1 MHTDEARLAAYDT
14 LRAVSDREAYA
25 NLVLPKLLT
34 ERRLDARDAALATE
48 LAYGVLRGLGTYDA
62 ILAECVDRPLDRLDP
77 EILDLLRLGAHQLL
91 ATRVPPHAAVATT
104 VDLAR
109 AVVHEGAARMVNAV
123 LRRVDRDDLRGWVD
137 RVAPDPSK
145 DPEGYLAIYRAHP
158 RLVVSALWD
167 SLAGHRGAETAYA
180 EIDHLLEADNVP
192 PGVTLAARPGLSDQA
207 ELVKQG
213 AEPGRY
219 APTAAYLG
227 EGDPARIEAVARGRV
242 GVQDEGSQLVALALA
257 AVPLETP
264 ASNRPPGEERVS
276 NRPLGEGDA
285 GGGDESGGRSS
296 EAAAAGDVED
306 ELAGADGCGVAAAV
320 DGLTA
325 VSLAGGHGTAERD
338 ATNRPLGKEG
348 AGVDDEGDDGG
359 DAVGAGAGAVGA
371 RDGVEGGGTGSDG
384 DSADRDSADG
394 DGAEGGDSASAAEL
408 WLDLCAGPGG
418 KAALLGA
425 IAAQRGARLI
435 AAEVAPHRARLVKRA
450 MQPIRGIPWVVNADG
465 IAPPFR
471 PGTFSR
477 VLVDAPCTGLGALRR
492 RPESR
497 WRRTPASVPELASL
511 QYRLLSSALSL
522 VRPGGVVA
530 YVTCSPHLA
539 ETRSVVAAVLASRS
553 GFSQIDARP
562 FLPGVPDLGSGP
574 DVQLWPHLHGTD
586 AMYLALIRRHLSD

>member
-1 MHTDEARLAAYDT
+1 
-14 LRAVSDREAYA
+14 
-25 NLVLPKLLT
+25 
-34 ERRLDARDAALATE
+34 
-48 LAYGVLRGLGTYDA
+48 
-62 ILAECVDRPLDRLDP
+62 
-77 EILDLLRLGAHQLL
+77 
-91 ATRVPPHAAVATT
+91 
-104 VDLAR
+104 
-109 AVVHEGAARMVNAV
+109 
-123 LRRVDRDDLRGWVD
+123 VDRDDLRGWVD

-158 RLVVSALWD
+158 RWVVSALWD

-257 AVPLETP
+257 AVPLEAA
-264 ASNRPPGEERVS
+264 ASNRPPGGEGRSNGPSGEKGVS
-276 NRPLGEGDA
+276 NRPPGEG
-285 GGGDESGGRSS
+285 
-296 EAAAAGDVED
+296 
-306 ELAGADGCGVAAAV
+306 
-320 DGLTA
+320 
-325 VSLAGGHGTAERD
+325 
-338 ATNRPLGKEG
+338 G
-348 AGVDDEGDDGG
+348 AGVDDEGDDEG

-384 DSADRDSADG
+384 DSADRDSA
-394 DGAEGGDSASAAEL
+394 EGGESASAEGL
-408 WLDLCAGPGG
+408 WLDMCAGPGG

-425 IAAQRGARLI
+425 IASQRGARLI

-465 IAPPFR
+465 TAPPFR
-471 PGTFSR
+471 PGAFSR